1 MSIKDWIGETT
12 EYDKKLALE
21 VKKPK
26 SWCKSVSAFANT
38 LGGALIFGI
47 SNSEEF
53 VGLEDPNEDA
63 EKISEI
69 IKTRLDPIPE
79 FRLRFEQIDKGKVI
93 IILDIFKGEET
104 PYYYSGDGVLE
115 AYVRIGNES
124 VKATATEA
132 LPVVRGELA
141 LLIVLVINSLGV
153 VLMLYSGSGIS
164 AISSVPYAFSE
175 VFSKVSLG
183 VWTDI
188 FQTILVLSLM
198 ILRKKFVPQYLLS
211 FIVGAGFGTEI
222 DIHETWV
229 HTLPVTLPLRFVY
242 FFAGYL
248 LISTGIALSNR
259 CKMPIIPTDLF
270 PRELADITKAAYSRI
285 KISYDVICLS
295 VTALLTFVCLGQIRG
310 LGIGTV
316 LAAFTMG
323 KVIGKIGEGMDKKV
337 RFVSIFSK

>member
-1 MSIKDWIGETT
+1 MISADKTISTNKLITT
-12 EYDKKLALE
+12 DRMAGKEKNSGRNKLTDG
-21 VKKPK
+21 K
-26 SWCKSVSAFANT
+26 
-38 LGGALIFGI
+38 
-47 SNSEEF
+47 
-53 VGLEDPNEDA
+53 A
-63 EKISEI
+63 E
-69 IKTRLDPIPE
+69 R
-79 FRLRFEQIDKGKVI
+79 
-93 IILDIFKGEET
+93 
-104 PYYYSGDGVLE
+104 
-115 AYVRIGNES
+115 

-153 VLMLYSGSGIS
+153 VLMLYSGSGI
-164 AISSVPYAFSE
+164 SE

-211 FIVGAGFGTEI
+211 FIVGAGFGTGI